1 MQSVDVIPT
10 MANVKNI
17 RWAFNV
23 SKWSPS
29 AEDWGRAMALIQAE
43 ERERI
48 AKFRYRVDMMSSLVG
63 RLLLRGFAASV
74 LGLRNTETQ
83 FSRTDRGR
91 PVLVQSSQGWDY
103 NVSHAGDWV
112 VLAAAQGFRVGVD
125 VMRTV
130 DTRVDRLDKFFGL
143 MRKQFTEQEW
153 LSINGGSEDN
163 SEQKLERF
171 FRHWTLKESY
181 VKTVGTGLNLDLRTL
196 NFSVEEPLT
205 CDRIITS
212 TKLEV
217 EKVKTSWIFEES
229 YLDEEH
235 VVSVA
240 KDGLSE
246 NIEEDD
252 ETKFEVLTI
261 QQIFGLMSVNQA
273 EGELRIVDP
282 SDFSTFCS
290 KDHPKP
296 F

>member
-1 MQSVDVIPT
+1 M
-10 MANVKNI
+10 
-17 RWAFNV
+17 
-23 SKWSPS
+23 
-29 AEDWGRAMALIQAE
+29 
-43 ERERI
+43 
-48 AKFRYRVDMMSSLVG
+48 
-63 RLLLRGFAASV
+63 
-74 LGLRNTETQ
+74 
-83 FSRTDRGR
+83 
-91 PVLVQSSQGWDY
+91 QGWDY

-130 DTRVDRLDKFFGL
+130 DTRVERLDKFFGL

-153 LSINGGSEDN
+153 LSIHGGSEDN
-163 SEQKLERF
+163 PEQKLERF

-246 NIEEDD
+246 NVEEDV